1 MCCQPFN
8 GLFFSDIQCLLN
20 YTQELTWWPIYSFIM
35 HIVHGYYL
43 CYRITISI
51 FVLQS
56 PSLNWRD
63 VVKEFDHPGFLISSK
78 QGLQLVVTA
87 VRKVLHGAFPVEE
100 LYKPWSNSE
109 GQVRCLYSVYAADCV
124 VESMK
129 CMFVKIKQ
137 FLIIPN
143 PMNRRD

>member
-1 MCCQPFN
+1 M
-8 GLFFSDIQCLLN
+8 L
-20 YTQELTWWPIYSFIM
+20 
-35 HIVHGYYL
+35 IVFL
-43 CYRITISI
+43 
-51 FVLQS
+51 LQS

-109 GQVRCLYSVYAADCV
+109 GQVRCL
-124 VESMK
+124 
-129 CMFVKIKQ
+129 F
-137 FLIIPN
+137 
-143 PMNRRD
+143 